1 MTKGPGLP
9 RMEGLPGLIGP
20 LPRSHLSLHRVANA
34 GLRVSAA
41 LLKMTHTCRAPSLF
55 CLLLPS
61 LPPFLFPK
69 ASASSS
75 RLLYPSMHVTFSKKP
90 PLASPRK
97 EFLPQPLH
105 SAEIKGAGS
114 AARQPGVTP
123 RLLHTPRHDSG
134 ASALPSTTAQRQFHK
149 VLGRM
154 K

>member
-1 MTKGPGLP
+1 MTKALGCPGWRGSQDSLDP
-9 RMEGLPGLIGP
+9 YPAAISHFTVLQMRAFVCPQPCFNDPHMPG
-20 LPRSHLSLHRVANA
+20 
-34 GLRVSAA
+34 
-41 LLKMTHTCRAPSLF
+41 TLF
-55 CLLLPS
+55 VLPS
-61 LPPFLFPK
+61 PPLPPFLLPK

-134 ASALPSTTAQRQFHK
+134 ASALPCTTAQRQFHK

>member
-1 MTKGPGLP
+1 MFCHSDQRPWVAQDGGAPRTHWTPTPQPSLTSPCCKCGPSCV
-9 RMEGLPGLIGP
+9 
-20 LPRSHLSLHRVANA
+20 RSLAS
-34 GLRVSAA
+34 
-41 LLKMTHTCRAPSLF
+41 MTHTCRAPSLF
-55 CLLLPS
+55 CLLLP
-61 LPPFLFPK
+61 PFLLPK

-134 ASALPSTTAQRQFHK
+134 ASAFPCAQQHSGSFIRF
-149 VLGRM
+149 LGG
-154 K
+154 